1 MPEAPFRYY
10 FPKGCQQPGIAM
22 RPGEAS
28 RNKGTGKSAEKGPG
42 TLPDVLNYTNYR
54 QFLKDYYLARKQGD
68 SRFSLRVLARSASF
82 PSHGLLQYLMDGK
95 RNLSKKTLV
104 KLSLALG
111 LDRERALYFENLV
124 FFNQAK
130 SLEEQGF
137 YYDRLV
143 HSAGK
148 STFKHL
154 EASQMQAFRRWYA
167 IAIREMLNLEGFR
180 GNAAWISGRFLP
192 PVQPY
197 EAEEALA
204 MLLETGLIKRT
215 ANGLKAAD
223 PDIATEDE
231 VKSFLVKSYH
241 AQMLRLAAWAQEEV
255 PIRERD
261 ISSVTFA
268 IRESELPALK
278 KQLQLMRKELRAFAA
293 EPGKAERIVQVN
305 MQMFPLS
312 KGK

>member
-1 MPEAPFRYY
+1 MQGSPGESVRAKDAAKHS
-10 FPKGCQQPGIAM
+10 PKGNGD
-22 RPGEAS
+22 S
-28 RNKGTGKSAEKGPG
+28 
-42 TLPDVLNYTNYR
+42 PDLLNYTNYR
-54 QFLKDYYLARKQGD
+54 QFLKDYYLARKRAD
-68 SRFSLRVLARSASF
+68 PRFSLRSLAQAARF

-111 LDRERALYFENLV
+111 LDKERAQYFENLV

-130 SLEEQGF
+130 SLEEKGF
-137 YYDRLV
+137 YYDKLV
-143 HSAGK
+143 RSAGK
-148 STFKHL
+148 STFKKL
-154 EASQMQAFRRWYA
+154 DSSQLQAFRRWYT
-167 IAIREMLNLEGFR
+167 IAIREMLGLAGFR
-180 GNAAWISGRFLP
+180 GNAPWISGRFLP

-204 MLLETGLIKRT
+204 LLLETGLIKKT
-215 ANGLKAAD
+215 ANGYRAVD
-223 PDIATEDE
+223 PDITTDDE

-241 AQMLRLAAWAQEEV
+241 AQMIRLAIWAQDEV
-255 PIRERD
+255 PVRERD
-261 ISSVTFA
+261 IASVTFA
-268 IRESELPALK
+268 IKESELPNLK

-293 EPGKAERIVQVN
+293 EPGSADRIVQVN